1 MATLTRPRS
10 APTSQNQ
17 EILISGVPTPFPV
30 DQLAR
35 DEEVR
40 PVENPFVAPEEETQ
54 VEEAAPESQTNDGV
68 ELVRGSL

>member
-10 APTSQNQ
+10 APTSQN
-17 EILISGVPTPFPV
+17 LISGVPTPFPV

-68 ELVRGSL
+68 ELVRGSF